1 MGVSTKTRRLVKMPS
16 SRHRQAP
23 LMVPEFRN
31 QFSLKRVVSQVFVLS
46 QPLYRQASILV
57 EGFSIYDD
65 VDLAVPWLMRVAN
78 KTRRL

>member
-1 MGVSTKTRRLVKMPS
+1 MYAQRPDDLLRCRPLDIEK
-16 SRHRQAP
+16 AP

-78 KTRRL
+78 KTRTL